1 MARQRAQ
8 RSTVRRLPF
17 KVTVLRETAWAALVA
32 EMSTHG
38 FRAVESSLRRMHPP
52 AVQVVHLRYR
62 TDRRARAVRFT
73 IDLGV
78 FFPQAYAKIR
88 SLRARKTPR
97 PGTHDCMCTVRCNV
111 GALLGPSMTEHW
123 WTVRPGTRVD
133 EVREAVNDAVE
144 NAVVPWLDR
153 FSNPRHSMDE
163 TDRLD
168 AIALALMLG
177 DMDTARR
184 LTRLAEIESPLS
196 EKLHEW
202 AKKRWL
208 LT

>member
-1 MARQRAQ
+1 M
-8 RSTVRRLPF
+8 
-17 KVTVLRETAWAALVA
+17 
-32 EMSTHG
+32 
-38 FRAVESSLRRMHPP
+38 
-52 AVQVVHLRYR
+52 
-62 TDRRARAVRFT
+62 RFT
-73 IDLGV
+73 VDLGV

-123 WTVRPGTRVD
+123 WTVRPESGVD
-133 EVREAVNDAVE
+133 EARDALKDAIE

-153 FSNPRHSMDE
+153 FSNPRHAMDE

-177 DMDTARR
+177 DTDTARR
-184 LTRLAEIESPLS
+184 LTRLAEIETPLS
-196 EKLHEW
+196 VKLHDW
-202 AKKRWL
+202 AKRRWL
-208 LT
+208 AT

>member
-1 MARQRAQ
+1 MIRA
-8 RSTVRRLPF
+8 
-17 KVTVLRETAWAALVA
+17 LRETAWQAVTA
-32 EMSTHG
+32 ELKPHS
-38 FRAVESSLRRMHPP
+38 FRAVDASLRRLLPP

-88 SLRARKTPR
+88 TLRARKTPR

-111 GALLGPSMTEHW
+111 GALLGPSMEERW
-123 WTVRPGTRVD
+123 WAVHPEDSVDSVRAG
-133 EVREAVNDAVE
+133 VNDAVQ

-153 FSNPRHSMDE
+153 FSNPRHAMDE

-168 AIALALMLG
+168 AISLALMLG
-177 DMDTARR
+177 DLDAARR
-184 LTRLAEIESPLS
+184 MAHLAEIESPGS
-196 EKLHEW
+196 TKLHEW
-202 AKKRWL
+202 ARKRWL
-208 LT
+208 VT